1 MNCFDARIRL
11 NQQEQVEDM
20 VDVCCVLPVMLAG
33 GGYKG
38 VDPQALSNK
47 YILFSE
53 SSSVNIEIC
62 GP

>member
-47 YILFSE
+47 YILFQ
-53 SSSVNIEIC
+53 NLHQ
-62 GP
+62 

>member
-1 MNCFDARIRL
+1 
-11 NQQEQVEDM
+11 M

-47 YILFSE
+47 YILYSE
-53 SSSVNIEIC
+53 SSSVIKYSIRNDDTCFEFFF
-62 GP
+62 